1 MTSKHSV
8 PERGAASYTGP
19 NRGIPSGQR
28 QQEMQSCT
36 LESERTSVWSRHLE
50 DVQSTEHEES
60 ARGLIK
66 TGAIHVINDGRQGM
80 PCRHGSPVVCLQFA
94 GASVAAFL
102 RYLETMLRTPCRSI
116 LRTDLNPTEGRSDGV
131 KSTELWCNSVS
142 IRRVRYTEWHEA
154 LCECL
159 LQGFRHRDMQLL
171 PNTAWPRHDDFAA
184 CSRLPVL
191 FSPCFRLYP

>member
-36 LESERTSVWSRHLE
+36 LESERTSVWSRHLQ
-50 DVQSTEHEES
+50 DVRSTKKQY
-60 ARGLIK
+60 GK

-80 PCRHGSPVVCLQFA
+80 PCRHGSPVVYLQFA

-102 RYLETMLRTPCRSI
+102 RI

-131 KSTELWCNSVS
+131 KSTELWCNAVS

-154 LCECL
+154 LCEYL

-191 FSPCFRLYP
+191 LLHVFVSTRDVLV